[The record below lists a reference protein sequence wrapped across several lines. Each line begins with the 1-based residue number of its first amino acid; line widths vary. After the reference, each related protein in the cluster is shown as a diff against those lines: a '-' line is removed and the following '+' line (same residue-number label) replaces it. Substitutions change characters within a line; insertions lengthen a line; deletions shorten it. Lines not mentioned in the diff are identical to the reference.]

1 MAQKEM
7 IRIRL
12 KAYDH
17 QVIDQSAEKIVETA
31 KRTGASVSGP
41 IPLPTKKEV
50 VTILRAVHK
59 YKDSREQFERRT
71 HKRLIDITKS
81 TPKTVEALM
90 AWSCPP
96 AWRSRSSCDILKRGQ
111 ASHFAS
117 GDAKECEIVF
127 GRDLRVAKTPRVRK
141 RASASEC
148 AAAD

>member
-71 HKRLIDITKS
+71 HQAPHRHHQVHPQDGGG
-81 TPKTVEALM
+81 PDGPGAACGVE
-90 AWSCPP
+90 
-96 AWRSRSSCDILKRGQ
+96 I
-111 ASHFAS
+111 
-117 GDAKECEIVF
+117 EIK
-127 GRDLRVAKTPRVRK
+127 L
-141 RASASEC
+141 
-148 AAAD
+148 

>member
-71 HKRLIDITKS
+71 HKRLIDIHQVH
-81 TPKTVEALM
+81 PQDGGGPDGPGA
-90 AWSCPP
+90 ACRRGDP
-96 AWRSRSSCDILKRGQ
+96 RSSCNQLKRG
-111 ASHFAS
+111 
-117 GDAKECEIVF
+117 
-127 GRDLRVAKTPRVRK
+127 
-141 RASASEC
+141 
-148 AAAD
+148 